1 MRQAQFDIAQYY
13 VPRRVRAS
21 DLAQSTVRRQ
31 TDCPLVLEK
40 GVTQGLNSWLWTQR
54 YLDLPMLWYA
64 FTWPFRLLFWT
75 VAWIGRL
82 SASGLGYCLMVI
94 GIAVWTGPFVCLGAL
109 MFLLGLIVMLKCL
122 G

>member
-1 MRQAQFDIAQYY
+1 MRQAQFYITQFY
-13 VPRRVRAS
+13 VPRRVRTS
-21 DLAQSTVRRQ
+21 NLAQSTFRRQ

-40 GVTQGLNSWLWTQR
+40 SVTQKPNSWLRAQR
-54 YLDLPMLWYA
+54 YLDLTKLWYA

-109 MFLLGLIVMLKCL
+109 MFVVGLIMMLKCL
-122 G
+122 D

>member
-1 MRQAQFDIAQYY
+1 MRQAQFYTAQYY
-13 VPRRVRAS
+13 FPRRVRTS
-21 DLAQSTVRRQ
+21 NSAQSTVRPQ
-31 TDCPLVLEK
+31 TECPLVLEK
-40 GVTQGLNSWLWTQR
+40 GVAQEPNSWLWAQQN
-54 YLDLPMLWYA
+54 LDLTMLWYA

-109 MFLLGLIVMLKCL
+109 MFLVGLIMMLKCL
-122 G
+122 D